1 MKTIAS
7 GPTAR
12 LLSCITATAV
22 LATCTPP
29 SGGACLL
36 GQPVTIPAAD
46 STDPTLVVDF
56 HLAGGGLVSVQS
68 GGQVPADIVSPN
80 GTVTVNAVA
89 KDAEGVRDVQLWIAA
104 RKCTSDPATGT
115 TSCAGPGLLGAP
127 TSSNRDSGAAGATG
141 CTERLVSTTL
151 DVVRTQG
158 RNDSYEVTIRGEN
171 FGGGTVQIGLI
182 RVRAP

>member
-1 MKTIAS
+1 MKIIPS

-12 LLSCITATAV
+12 LLSCISATAL

-29 SGGACLL
+29 PGSSCLL
-36 GQPVTIPAAD
+36 GQPVTIPASD
-46 STDPTLVVDF
+46 STSPTLVVDF
-56 HLAGGGLVSVQS
+56 FLANGSVVTVQS

-80 GTVTVNAVA
+80 GTVTINAVA
-89 KDAEGVRDVQLWIAA
+89 KDAEGVRDAQLWIAA
-104 RKCTSDPATGT
+104 RKCTSNPATGT
-115 TSCAGPGLLGAP
+115 TTCAGPGLLGAP
-127 TSSNRDSGAAGATG
+127 TSSNRDPGAAGATG

-151 DVVRTQG
+151 DVLRTQA
-158 RNDSYEVTIRGEN
+158 RDDSYEVTIRGEN